1 MKQQPGTAS
10 PGLAALAVPV
20 EPRMPDHPSSQ
31 LNGNLSTM
39 NLADLL
45 QWVCLGHKTGTLH
58 LQNGRIRKEVYF
70 HEGRLV
76 SAGSNLP
83 RERLG
88 QFLLHHGRITEE
100 NLRAALSDQKSGG
113 RPLGEILCGMGILDP
128 DSLIRILQLKA
139 EETIFDLFLWNEGNF
154 HFVADQLPDWSITK
168 ISLDVTGL
176 TLEGVRR
183 KDEMGLIRESLPTN
197 RMLLAVAEGRAAQAA
212 ALTGFDRHLV
222 NLVRQGKTIAEISE
236 QSRAPEFVLLK
247 RLHEFVEQGLLRVK
261 QDLSRDQRPADQLT
275 FDEGLARC
283 RQCLDAE
290 DLAGALPC
298 LAVMRGQAADE
309 PGGRDELAALEKA
322 ATNLIYSTIISPS
335 HIPVLKSGMD
345 QLVKLELNAEEG
357 FIVSRIDGVMDI
369 RSVIQVSPVSEFET
383 LIIFRRLLGEQ
394 VIDLTGT
401 SEIAR
406 RRGSD

>member
-1 MKQQPGTAS
+1 MS
-10 PGLAALAVPV
+10 
-20 EPRMPDHPSSQ
+20 ESSSSQ

-58 LQNGRIRKEVYF
+58 LQNGRIQKQVYI
-70 HEGRLV
+70 HEGKLV

-113 RPLGEILCGMGILDP
+113 RPLGEILCGMGILHQE
-128 DSLIRILQLKA
+128 SLIGILQLKA
-139 EETIFDLFLWNEGNF
+139 EETIYDLFLWNEGNF
-154 HFVADQLPDWSITK
+154 YFVADQLPDWSMTQ

-183 KDEMGLIRESLPTN
+183 KDEMEQIRQILPSN
-197 RMLLAVAEGRAAQAA
+197 RMLLAVNKDRAAQADR
-212 ALTGFDRHLV
+212 LTGFDRHLV
-222 NLVRQGKTIAEISE
+222 DLVRQGHTIAQIAER
-236 QSRAPEFVLLK
+236 SRAPEFILLT
-247 RLHEFVEQGLLRVK
+247 RLHEFVEQGLLQVER
-261 QDLSRDQRPADQLT
+261 DLSEDQRSADQLS

-290 DLAGALPC
+290 DLSGALPC
-298 LAVMRGQAADE
+298 IAVMRGQAADE
-309 PGGRDELAALEKA
+309 PGGRELVGELKKA
-322 ATNLIYSTIISPS
+322 AVALIYFTIISPN
-335 HIPVLKSGMD
+335 HIPVIKPGMD
-345 QLVKLELNAEEG
+345 QRVDLELNAEEG

-369 RSVIQVSPVSEFET
+369 RSVIQVSPVSEFDT

-401 SEIAR
+401 GEITR
-406 RRGSD
+406 RRD